1 MSNSDSRRKQ
11 HSVFMRGREPLLK
24 IFLRGICILIG
35 ALICWS
41 AVTDN
46 SHVWPVRN
54 TIEYYAARS
63 WWNLVGEPGRTHR
76 GSIEGV
82 VSDEA
87 GRPVAQAVV
96 LVSEWDGRVHS
107 SLTDQK
113 GRYRIEQVP
122 VGFYRLASVAP
133 GYSPMQSGG
142 VLRGVTVRPDR
153 IVQATC
159 QLQLDSP
166 TLKADFQS
174 PQQLEPQELV
184 CQSPV
189 AGSAKRE
196 TLRFDPQQW
205 NELVF
210 LYRPVESGAGPLP
223 VLLTVYPGPVD
234 TWECVS
240 IGLAQA
246 GYAVLAVGP
255 AYGLDLTKDVDALQK
270 LLSLVKQG
278 GIAGLDGERI
288 AALGGSYSALLLEL
302 LMLRDPGLSAVIL
315 LGPPTDM
322 FDFRRRFEREG
333 FRPPFGLDRA
343 LVALGLPSRDPL
355 RYLKHSM
362 VYHVRPGLPA
372 TQIFHSYQDEIVPYQ
387 QSSLL
392 ADSLS
397 RQGVETE
404 LHLFEGASHYLL
416 EDGAAAM
423 KIYQQTLDFLR
434 RHGMA
439 PFPGKGR

>member
-1 MSNSDSRRKQ
+1 M
-11 HSVFMRGREPLLK
+11 
-24 IFLRGICILIG
+24 
-35 ALICWS
+35 
-41 AVTDN
+41 
-46 SHVWPVRN
+46 
-54 TIEYYAARS
+54 
-63 WWNLVGEPGRTHR
+63 
-76 GSIEGV
+76 
-82 VSDEA
+82 
-87 GRPVAQAVV
+87 
-96 LVSEWDGRVHS
+96 
-107 SLTDQK
+107 
-113 GRYRIEQVP
+113 
-122 VGFYRLASVAP
+122 
-133 GYSPMQSGG
+133 
-142 VLRGVTVRPDR
+142 
-153 IVQATC
+153 
-159 QLQLDSP
+159 
-166 TLKADFQS
+166 
-174 PQQLEPQELV
+174 
-184 CQSPV
+184 
-189 AGSAKRE
+189 
-196 TLRFDPQQW
+196 
-205 NELVF
+205 F
-210 LYRPVESGAGPLP
+210 LYRPVEAGSGPLP

-439 PFPGKGR
+439 PFQGKGR

>member
-1 MSNSDSRRKQ
+1 MVRNLFRR
-11 HSVFMRGREPLLK
+11 
-24 IFLRGICILIG
+24 ICILLG

-46 SHVWPVRN
+46 IHVWPVRN
-54 TIEYYAARS
+54 TIEYYAARN
-63 WWNLVGEPGRTHR
+63 WWNLVGEPARTHH
-76 GSIEGV
+76 GAIEGMV
-82 VSDEA
+82 VDEA
-87 GRPVAQAVV
+87 GNAIPQAVV
-96 LVSEWDGRVHS
+96 LLSEWDGKVYS
-107 SLTDQK
+107 SLTDQY
-113 GRYRIEQVP
+113 GLYRIEGIP
-122 VGFYRLASVAP
+122 VGFYRLAAVAP
-133 GYSPMQSGG
+133 GYTPMQTGG
-142 VLRGVTVRPDR
+142 VLRGVTVRPNR
-153 IVQATC
+153 TVQAAC
-159 QLQLDSP
+159 QLRVESSA
-166 TLKADFQS
+166 LKAGLLS
-174 PQQLEPQELV
+174 PQRLESQELV

-196 TLRFDPQQW
+196 TLRFDQQQW

-210 LYRPVESGAGPLP
+210 LYRPVGTDSDQLP

-270 LLSLVKQG
+270 LLLLVKQG
-278 GIAGLDGERI
+278 GIAGLDGDRI

-372 TQIFHSYQDEIVPYQ
+372 TQIFHSYQDEIVPFQ

-392 ADSLS
+392 ADNLE
-397 RQGVETE
+397 RQGVEAE

-423 KIYQQTLDFLR
+423 TIYQQTLDFLR

>member
-1 MSNSDSRRKQ
+1 
-11 HSVFMRGREPLLK
+11 MRG
-24 IFLRGICILIG
+24 FLRVICILLG

-46 SHVWPVRN
+46 NHVWPVRN
-54 TIEYYAARS
+54 TIEYYTARS
-63 WWNLVGEPGRTHR
+63 WWNLVGEPARTHH
-76 GSIEGV
+76 GAIEGMV
-82 VSDEA
+82 VDEA
-87 GRPVAQAVV
+87 GNAIPQAVV
-96 LVSEWDGRVHS
+96 LVSEWDGKVYS
-107 SLTDQK
+107 SLTDQY
-113 GRYRIEQVP
+113 GLYRIEGIP
-122 VGFYRLASVAP
+122 VGFYRLAAVAP
-133 GYSPMQSGG
+133 GYTPMQTGG
-142 VLRGVTVRPDR
+142 VLRGVTVRPNR
-153 IVQATC
+153 TVQAAC
-159 QLQLDSP
+159 QLRVESSA
-166 TLKADFQS
+166 LKAGLLS
-174 PQQLEPQELV
+174 PQRLEAQELV

-196 TLRFDPQQW
+196 TLRFDQQQW

-210 LYRPVESGAGPLP
+210 LYRPVGTDSDQLP

-270 LLSLVKQG
+270 MLLLVKQG
-278 GIAGLDGERI
+278 GIAGLDGDRI

-372 TQIFHSYQDEIVPYQ
+372 TQIFHSYQDEIVPFQ

-392 ADSLS
+392 ADSLE
-397 RQGVETE
+397 RQGVEAE

-423 KIYQQTLDFLR
+423 TIYQQTLDFLR

>member
-1 MSNSDSRRKQ
+1 ML
-11 HSVFMRGREPLLK
+11 VRGREPLLRN
-24 IFLRGICILIG
+24 FLRGICILLG
-35 ALICWS
+35 AMNCWG

-46 SHVWPVRN
+46 VLVWPVRN
-54 TIEYYAARS
+54 TLEYHAARS
-63 WWNLVGEPGRTHR
+63 WWNLIGEPERNHHGA
-76 GSIEGV
+76 IEGM
-82 VSDEA
+82 VSDAA
-87 GRPVAQAVV
+87 GTPIVQAAV

-107 SLTDQK
+107 GLTDQN
-113 GRYRIEQVP
+113 GRYRIEHVP
-122 VGFYRLASVAP
+122 VGFYRLAAVAP
-133 GYSPMQSGG
+133 GYTAVQSGG
-142 VLRGVTVRPDR
+142 VLRGVTVRPNR
-153 IVQATC
+153 TVQASC
-159 QLQLDSP
+159 RLQQASSTMKPAL
-166 TLKADFQS
+166 LA
-174 PQQLEPQELV
+174 PQRLEPQELV

-210 LYRPVESGAGPLP
+210 LYRPAENRDGPLP

-255 AYGLDLTKDVDALQK
+255 AYGLDLTKDVDALQQ
-270 LLSLVKQG
+270 LLLLVKQG
-278 GIAGLDGERI
+278 GITGLDSDRI

-355 RYLKHSM
+355 RYLRHSM

-392 ADSLS
+392 ADSLE
-397 RQGVETE
+397 RQGVEAE

-423 KIYQQTLDFLR
+423 AIYHQTLDFLQ

-439 PFPGKGR
+439 PFPGKGK